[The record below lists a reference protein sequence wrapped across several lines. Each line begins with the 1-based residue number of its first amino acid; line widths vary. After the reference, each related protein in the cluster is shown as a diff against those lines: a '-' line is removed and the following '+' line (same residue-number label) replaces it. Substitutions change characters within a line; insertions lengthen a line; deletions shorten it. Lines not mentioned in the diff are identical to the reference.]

1 MKSILNLITAPL
13 SILMNWLNGLWSL
26 LKLIGIGVSALFG
39 SGGSIKSRLIDKV
52 KAPAGQRLVLA
63 VLRAFLPNI
72 VLSASLVKAY
82 RNSGTAIVTRRE
94 DVLDVLNRND
104 DFEVVYESRMRK
116 ITAGENFFLGMQP
129 GWPYTRDTSAM
140 RLAARMSDVPDIVLP
155 RAQALAEECVAA
167 RSGPANGQG
176 SGSIDLPQDLTLRVP
191 SDMVGHYFGTPGP
204 SEADM
209 ISWTTIMF
217 WYLFVDLGADPE
229 IEKRAMAAADAA
241 RSYLDQAIAE
251 RKANPN
257 ENEDILNRCLA
268 LQAAGTPGMDDL
280 GIRNNI
286 IGLLIGAIPT
296 ISKASVLAIDELLR
310 RPDALDGAQKAAR
323 TGDDALLAQYVWEA
337 LRFNPHQPLIYRRAT
352 RDAVIAPS
360 TLRRRA
366 IPKDTMVMAISL
378 SATFDTL
385 DIPGANE
392 FRTDRTSE
400 TYMTWG
406 YGMHNCFGATINS
419 VVIPAIIKPVLKLKN
434 LRRAPGADGQID
446 GATPFPQHMVLNFDP
461 S

>member
-1 MKSILNLITAPL
+1 MTIIMNLITTPL
-13 SILMNWLNGLWSL
+13 SILLNWLNGLFGL

-39 SGGSIKSRLIDKV
+39 SGGSVKSRVIDKV
-52 KAPAGQRLVLA
+52 KAPQGQRLVLT
-63 VLRAFLPNI
+63 VLRAFMPNI

-140 RLAARMSDVPDIVLP
+140 RLAARMSDVSDIVLP
-155 RAQALAEECVAA
+155 RAQAVADECVAG
-167 RSGPANGQG
+167 RVSQG

-191 SDMVGHYFGTPGP
+191 SDMVGHYFGMPGP
-204 SEADM
+204 SADDM
-209 ISWTTIMF
+209 IAWTTVMF

-241 RSYLDQAIAE
+241 RAYIDQAIAE
-251 RKANPN
+251 RKAAPN
-257 ENEDILNRCLA
+257 DNEDILNRCLA

-310 RPDALDGAQKAAR
+310 RPDALAGAQKAAR
-323 TGDDALLAQYVWEA
+323 EDDDALLAQYVWEA

-360 TLRRRA
+360 TLRSRTV
-366 IPKDTMVMAISL
+366 PKDTMVMAISL

-385 DIPGANE
+385 EIAGTND

-419 VVIPAIIKPVLKLKN
+419 AVIPAVLKPVLKLKN
-434 LRRAPGADGQID
+434 LRRAAGADGQID
-446 GATPFPQHMVLNFDP
+446 GVTPFPQHMVLNFDP